1 MKSLKYMPRSRFLD
15 HMLILFLILRE
26 SLAFHSGCTTMESP
40 RQGQQTKWILLES
53 SIFLPGGIFI
63 LYAGAFYMLTNHVQI
78 NVQVSLHP
86 HQYLSL
92 LFWITA
98 ILMSMVSHCVL
109 SFISL
114 MSING
119 EHLFLC
125 LLAIWIYT
133 FLWRNA
139 CSSSLPLKKIVVCF
153 FVVVVELQKF
163 YIYSGFSHYFFSF
176 PSSLLQGLKLHGF

>member
-26 SLAFHSGCTTMESP
+26 SLPFHSGCTTMESP
-40 RQGQQTKWILLES
+40 RQGPQMKWILLES

-63 LYAGAFYMLTNHVQI
+63 LYAGAFYMFTNHEQI

-86 HQYLSL
+86 HQYLLL
-92 LFWITA
+92 LFWIAA

-109 SFISL
+109 SLISL
-114 MSING
+114 MIIDG

-125 LLAIWIYT
+125 LLSIWIYT

-139 CSSSLPLKKIVVCF
+139 CSSSLPLKKIVVF
-153 FVVVVELQKF
+153 VVVVVELQKF

>member
-26 SLAFHSGCTTMESP
+26 SLPFHSGCTTMESP
-40 RQGQQTKWILLES
+40 RQGPQTKWILLES

-63 LYAGAFYMLTNHVQI
+63 SYAGAFYMFTNHVQI

-86 HQYLSL
+86 HQYLLL
-92 LFWITA
+92 LFWIVA

-109 SFISL
+109 SLISL
-114 MSING
+114 MIIDG

-125 LLAIWIYT
+125 LLSIWIYT

-139 CSSSLPLKKIVVCF
+139 CSSSLPLKKNCGFCCCCCCCCCWVTEVLYIFWIQPLFLF
-153 FVVVVELQKF
+153 FP
-163 YIYSGFSHYFFSF
+163 FFS
-176 PSSLLQGLKLHGF
+176 PSGP